1 MQNLFTPKRSAALVS
16 AVGIIFFGIL
26 IFFMFFVSI
35 IDAGEIGVVSTFG
48 KVNDTPLY
56 SGINLKNPF
65 AKVVHMSIRT
75 SEYTMSSATYE
86 GLKVGDDS
94 IQARAKDGASVWL
107 DITVFYH
114 LRAVEAPT
122 VYKELGVEYEE
133 KILRPEVRSSIR
145 EIVAQYSVNE
155 IYSTKRTEVAN
166 SISENLKN
174 ALDPRGIEVEDALL
188 RNVTL
193 SETLANSIE
202 DKLTAQQEAEKLDF
216 LLEKE
221 AKEAQRKVIE
231 AQGQS
236 DAQSIIN
243 QGLTDKYLY
252 YLYITTLKDI
262 DGTIYVPTEGGL
274 PLFKNVE

>member
-1 MQNLFTPKRSAALVS
+1 MLYPKRTVLVGS
-16 AVGIIFFGIL
+16 VLSIVFFLVL
-26 IFFMFFVSI
+26 IFFLFFVTVV
-35 IDAGEIGVVSTFG
+35 DAGEVGVVSTFG
-48 KVNDTPLY
+48 KVNDAPLY

-65 AKVVHMSIRT
+65 AKVVKLSIRT
-75 SEYTMSSATYE
+75 NEYTMSSATYE

-114 LRAVEAPT
+114 LRGEDAPK

-133 KILRPEVRSSIR
+133 KILRPEVRSAIR
-145 EIVAQYSVNE
+145 EVVAQYSVNE
-155 IYSTKRTEVAN
+155 IYSTKRTEVTD
-166 SISENLKN
+166 SIKNNLQGS
-174 ALDPRGIEVEDALL
+174 LDPRGIEVEDALL

-221 AKEAQRKVIE
+221 TKEAQRKVIE
-231 AQGQS
+231 AEGQR

-243 QGLTDKYLY
+243 QSLTDKYLY
-252 YLYITTLKDI
+252 YLYITSLKDL